1 VGIYAFTFIAIGL
14 IGLIVSAALKST
26 HKEASDKVKK
36 ISGKIIKYSLIA
48 LAILFGIVILAVV
61 IFSVST

>member
-1 VGIYAFTFIAIGL
+1 MLFTFIAIGL

-26 HKEASDKVKK
+26 HKEVSDEVKK